1 MLNRFDGID
10 LFLQVVESGS
20 FARAAERLHLSRSA
34 VCKSIARLESSLG
47 VRLFLR
53 TTRSQTLTAEGSLLL
68 EHAHRAHSEMEAAQA
83 LLESGKQILR
93 GKLRVSLPVLFGRR
107 CVAPVLLELAREHP
121 ELVLELS
128 FSDRV
133 INLVDE
139 GFDFA
144 VRNGQLEDSTDLIA
158 RPLSWHDMRLCA
170 APSYLARY
178 GTPASPDELMQ
189 HQAIFYLNKTRPLEW
204 QLTIDGQIE
213 RFKPEGRLYMDDL
226 DAIADA
232 AEAGDG
238 IAWLPYWLINERLY
252 SGRLVQILPDTAGVR
267 LPIHAVWPKTRWLP
281 LKVRMAVDRLREQLP
296 QRIALKD

>member
-1 MLNRFDGID
+1 MNRFDGID

-34 VCKSIARLESSLG
+34 VGKSIARLENRLG

-53 TTRSQTLTAEGSLLL
+53 TTRSQTLTAEGELLL
-68 EHAHRAHSEMEAAQA
+68 EHARRANDEIEAAQA

-93 GKLRVSLPVLFGRR
+93 GRLRVSLPVLFGRR
-107 CVAPVLLELAREHP
+107 CVAPILMELAREYP
-121 ELVLELS
+121 ELTLELS

-133 INLVDE
+133 TNLVDE

-144 VRNGQLEDSTDLIA
+144 VRNGHLENSSDLIA
-158 RPLSWHDMRLCA
+158 RQLSWHDMRLCA

-178 GTPASPDELMQ
+178 GTPASPDELMR
-189 HQAIFYLNKTRPLEW
+189 HQGIFYLNNARPLEW
-204 QLTIDGQIE
+204 QLTIDGRLE
-213 RFKPEGRLYMDDL
+213 PFRPDGRLFMDDL

-238 IAWLPYWLINERLY
+238 IAWLPYWLINERLD
-252 SGRLVQILPDTAGVR
+252 SGRLEQILPETAGVR

-296 QRIALKD
+296 PRIAFKA

>member
-34 VCKSIARLESSLG
+34 VGKSIARLESRLG
-47 VRLFLR
+47 VRLFQR
-53 TTRSQTLTAEGSLLL
+53 TTRSQTLTAEGELLL
-68 EHAHRAHSEMEAAQA
+68 EHAQRAHGEMESAQA
-83 LLESGKQILR
+83 LLESGKQVLR
-93 GKLRVSLPVLFGRR
+93 GRLRVSLPVLFGRR
-107 CVAPVLLELAREHP
+107 CVAPVLTELAREHP
-121 ELVLELS
+121 ELILELS

-144 VRNGQLEDSTDLIA
+144 VRNGQLEDSSELVA
-158 RPLSWHDMRLCA
+158 RQLSWHDMRLCA

-178 GTPASPDELMQ
+178 GTPDSPDKLLQ
-189 HQAIFYLNKTRPLEW
+189 HQAIYYMNKSRPLEW
-204 QLTIDGQIE
+204 QLTIQGQME
-213 RFKPEGRLYMDDL
+213 LFRPEGRLFMDDL

-238 IAWLPYWLINERLY
+238 IAWLPYWLINERLH
-252 SGRLVQILPDTAGVR
+252 SKRLVQILPDTAGVR

-281 LKVRMAVDRLREQLP
+281 LKVRIAVDRLREKLP
-296 QRIALKD
+296 LRIALKD

>member
-34 VCKSIARLESSLG
+34 VGKSIARLESRLG

-178 GTPASPDELMQ
+178 GTLASPDELMQ

-204 QLTIDGQIE
+204 QLTINGQIE
-213 RFKPEGRLYMDDL
+213 RFKPEGRFYMDDL

-238 IAWLPYWLINERLY
+238 IAWLPYWLINERLH

>member
-34 VCKSIARLESSLG
+34 VGKSIARLESRLG

-213 RFKPEGRLYMDDL
+213 RFKPEGRFYMDDL

-238 IAWLPYWLINERLY
+238 IAWLPYWLINERLH

>member
-20 FARAAERLHLSRSA
+20 FARAAERHLSRSA
-34 VCKSIARLESSLG
+34 VGKSIARLESRLG

-204 QLTIDGQIE
+204 QLTINGQIE
-213 RFKPEGRLYMDDL
+213 RFKPEGRFYMDDL

-238 IAWLPYWLINERLY
+238 IAWLPYWLINERLH

>member
-1 MLNRFDGID
+1 M
-10 LFLQVVESGS
+10 
-20 FARAAERLHLSRSA
+20 
-34 VCKSIARLESSLG
+34 
-47 VRLFLR
+47 
-53 TTRSQTLTAEGSLLL
+53 
-68 EHAHRAHSEMEAAQA
+68 
-83 LLESGKQILR
+83 
-93 GKLRVSLPVLFGRR
+93 
-107 CVAPVLLELAREHP
+107 
-121 ELVLELS
+121 
-128 FSDRV
+128 

-204 QLTIDGQIE
+204 QLTINGQIE
-213 RFKPEGRLYMDDL
+213 RFKPEGRFYMDDL

-238 IAWLPYWLINERLY
+238 IAWLPYWLINERLH

>member
-34 VCKSIARLESSLG
+34 VGKSIARLESRLG

-204 QLTIDGQIE
+204 QLTINGQIE
-213 RFKPEGRLYMDDL
+213 RFKPEGRFYMDDL

-238 IAWLPYWLINERLY
+238 IAWLPYWLINERLH

>member
-34 VCKSIARLESSLG
+34 VGKSIARLESRLG

-121 ELVLELS
+121 ELILELS

-170 APSYLARY
+170 APSYLAQY
-178 GTPASPDELMQ
+178 GSPVSPEELMQ

-238 IAWLPYWLINERLY
+238 IAWLPYWLINERLH
-252 SGRLVQILPDTAGVR
+252 SGRLVQILPGTAGVR

-281 LKVRMAVDRLREQLP
+281 LKVRMAVDRLREQLS
-296 QRIALKD
+296 QRIALND

>member
-1 MLNRFDGID
+1 MT
-10 LFLQVVESGS
+10 
-20 FARAAERLHLSRSA
+20 
-34 VCKSIARLESSLG
+34 G
-47 VRLFLR
+47 V
-53 TTRSQTLTAEGSLLL
+53 QTCALPISLTAEGSLLL

-204 QLTIDGQIE
+204 QLTINGQIE

-238 IAWLPYWLINERLY
+238 IAWLPYWLINERLH

>member
-34 VCKSIARLESSLG
+34 VGKSIARLESRLG

-158 RPLSWHDMRLCA
+158 RPLSWHDMRPCA

-204 QLTIDGQIE
+204 QLTINGQIE
-213 RFKPEGRLYMDDL
+213 RFKPEGRFYMDDL

-238 IAWLPYWLINERLY
+238 IAWLPYWLINERLH